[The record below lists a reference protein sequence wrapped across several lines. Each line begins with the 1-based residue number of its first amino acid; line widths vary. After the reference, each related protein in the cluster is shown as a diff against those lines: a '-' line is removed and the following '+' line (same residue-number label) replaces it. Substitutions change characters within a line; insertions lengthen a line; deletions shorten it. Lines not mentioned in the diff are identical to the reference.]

1 MNPAELFRQETNT
14 VQLAPGDFLFREG
27 EKGDKMYVL
36 LEGEIDIFLGDFV
49 LETAGPGALLG
60 EMALIDDSPRTAN
73 AVAKTP
79 SPPGANRPA
88 PVSFSRS
95 ADTAFCDACDE
106 NAGRSP
112 ASHERRDG
120 GAIASLE
127 RDAALL
133 FRSRACG
140 VIFRRMRI
148 VAQYLLFA
156 AIATTG
162 CGQQAPTAADFAA
175 QRQRMVEQ
183 QLKPRGIKDERVLA
197 AMAKVPRE
205 EFIPADAR
213 ADAYEDG
220 PLPIGYDQTISQPY
234 IVAFMTEQ
242 LRPKPSDRVLEIGSG
257 SGYQAAILAELV
269 ADVYTIEIVEPLA
282 KTAEATLQ
290 RLGYKNVHIKVGDGY
305 KGWPEEA
312 PFDAIIVTCAPE
324 KVPQPLV
331 DQLKDGGRMVIPVG
345 ERFAQQLYLL
355 EKKNG
360 QLKESATLPVR
371 FVPMLR
377 EAQKK

>member
-1 MNPAELFRQETNT
+1 
-14 VQLAPGDFLFREG
+14 
-27 EKGDKMYVL
+27 
-36 LEGEIDIFLGDFV
+36 
-49 LETAGPGALLG
+49 
-60 EMALIDDSPRTAN
+60 
-73 AVAKTP
+73 
-79 SPPGANRPA
+79 
-88 PVSFSRS
+88 
-95 ADTAFCDACDE
+95 
-106 NAGRSP
+106 
-112 ASHERRDG
+112 
-120 GAIASLE
+120 
-127 RDAALL
+127 
-133 FRSRACG
+133 
-140 VIFRRMRI
+140 MRI
-148 VAQYLLFA
+148 VAQFLLFA

-162 CGQQAPTAADFAA
+162 CGQQTSTSADFTA

-183 QLKPRGIKDERVLA
+183 QLKPRGVKDERVLA

-205 EFIPADAR
+205 EFVPVESR
-213 ADAYEDG
+213 SDAYEDG
-220 PLPIGYDQTISQPY
+220 PLPIGYNQTISQPF

-242 LRPKPSDRVLEIGSG
+242 LRRNPGDRVLEIGSG

-269 ADVYTIEIVEPLA
+269 TDVYTIEIVEPLA

-305 KGWPEEA
+305 KGWPEAA

-360 QLKESATLPVR
+360 QLKESVTLPVR
-371 FVPMLR
+371 FVPMKR
-377 EAQKK
+377 NAQEK